1 MEKKS
6 FTNSYMRYSI
16 RFFCSVKFKQS
27 ISKYFSFFV
36 YTASFS
42 RRILFQ
48 GTNGTFRMF
57 IEGDDGIFDV
67 TPSRGINE
75 APFLIRV
82 KNSSKLDYETRSGIY
97 SFDYSQIF
105 KFERS

>member
-1 MEKKS
+1 
-6 FTNSYMRYSI
+6 
-16 RFFCSVKFKQS
+16 
-27 ISKYFSFFV
+27 
-36 YTASFS
+36 
-42 RRILFQ
+42 
-48 GTNGTFRMF
+48 MF